1 MRKKIDF
8 TDFVDMTKALA
19 DENRLRALMLLR
31 DSPLCVCQIIEILE
45 LAPSTVS
52 KHMSILR
59 QARLVHSLKQG
70 RWMHYS
76 LAEESESQA
85 VAEAIRWVIKHLEKD
100 PKIINDQKKLHTLKK
115 IDKVELCKRQKIK

>member
-19 DENRLRALMLLR
+19 DENRLRALMLLH
-31 DSPLCVCQIIEILE
+31 DGPLCVCQIIEILK

-59 QARLVHSLKQG
+59 QARLVNSLKQG

-76 LAEESESQA
+76 LAEASESQA
-85 VAEAIRWVIKHLEKD
+85 ITEAIRWIIKHLEKD
-100 PKIINDQKKLHTLKK
+100 PKIINDQKKLNTLKK
-115 IDKVELCKRQKIK
+115 IDKVELCKRQKKK